1 MPLED
6 LGSQQPAISD
16 AETAFAAEV
25 VRVRASKTLGETGR
39 LLELFDFL
47 SGRGAAAEPASQ
59 AEIAESVFGQA
70 AATDSDDA
78 TVRVYIHRL
87 RKRLDDYY
95 AEHSSENG
103 ASRLVIPAGTY
114 ALRLREGEQEVIEE
128 EQGKVARWYEF
139 ARANLTIVAPLALLA
154 VVIVGFTLGRVSD
167 GARSAAP
174 VNDIWKPFVDSDRG
188 TVVVVGDY
196 YMFGEYDPLHPEDG
210 RLIREFAINSKTDLA
225 RLQESE
231 PARYE
236 MSTDMGLTYL
246 PLSTAYGLQSLMP
259 VLSQNR
265 YPIAV
270 IPASQ
275 VDADTFRYWNV
286 VYIGLVSGMG
296 MMENMNFMSSG
307 FAKGETYDDL
317 VDTANSKTYTS
328 GEALKLASSQYYRD
342 YGYVSV
348 FHEPGGALVAV
359 VAGARDTG
367 LRGIAPLVARADLPP
382 ELERLAKQGGDKGF
396 EALIE
401 ITGQQG
407 ANLSQKVVE
416 ARERPVGH

>member
-1 MPLED
+1 VEDPRSKLPAMPGE
-6 LGSQQPAISD
+6 AD
-16 AETAFAAEV
+16 AAFVAEV
-25 VRVRASKTLGETGR
+25 ARVRASRTLGETGR
-39 LLELFDFL
+39 LVELFDFL
-47 SGRGAAAEPASQ
+47 AGRGAASEPASQ
-59 AEIAESVFGQA
+59 AEIAELVFGQA
-70 AATDSDDA
+70 AATESDDA

-95 AEHSSENG
+95 TEAVREDG
-103 ASRLVIPAGTY
+103 AGRLVIPAGTY
-114 ALRLREGEQEVIEE
+114 ALRLRAGEQEVLVE
-128 EQGKVARWYEF
+128 EQGRVAHWLAYARQNVKV
-139 ARANLTIVAPLALLA
+139 VAPLALILLL
-154 VVIVGFTLGRVSD
+154 VVGFAIGRLSD
-167 GARSAAP
+167 GARAAAP
-174 VNDIWKPFVDSDRG
+174 VNAIWQPFVDSSRG

-210 RLIREFAINSKTDLA
+210 RLIREFEINSKTDLA
-225 RLQESE
+225 RLQESD
-231 PARYE
+231 PGRYE

-246 PLSTAYGLQSLMP
+246 PLSTAYGLQALMP

-265 YPIAV
+265 FPVAV

-286 VYIGLVSGMG
+286 VYVGLVSGMG
-296 MMENMNFMSSG
+296 FMEDVNFMSSA
-307 FAKGETYDDL
+307 FQKGETYDDL
-317 VDTANSKTYTS
+317 VDTANNKTYTS

-367 LRGIAPLVARADLPP
+367 LRGLAPLVAGADLPP
-382 ELERLAKQGGDKGF
+382 ELERLAKRSEDRGF
-396 EALIE
+396 EAIVE

-407 ANLSQKVVE
+407 ADLSQKLVE
-416 ARERPVGH
+416 ARERPVAH